1 MYRSVNINV
10 RIAHAVLDVKLSII
24 GIDVHEDD
32 QGDENQFGTNNL
44 QEILSELMGA
54 INEWFELGLAL
65 GILDPTLQNIK
76 SIDNNDCL
84 RKMLTYWLRTSP
96 SRTWRDICNG
106 LRSNTVKHYV
116 LADKIEKKYNNG
128 KCDCVKF
135 TIIA

>member
-1 MYRSVNINV
+1 M
-10 RIAHAVLDVKLSII
+10 LDVKLSVI

-32 QGDENQFGTNNL
+32 QGDENQLGTNNL
-44 QEILSELMGA
+44 QEILSELMDA
-54 INEWFELGLAL
+54 INEWFNLGLAL
-65 GILDPTLQNIK
+65 GIQDPTLKDIESNEK
-76 SIDNNDCL
+76 YNKDRL
-84 RKMLTYWLRTSP
+84 REMLAHWLQTSP